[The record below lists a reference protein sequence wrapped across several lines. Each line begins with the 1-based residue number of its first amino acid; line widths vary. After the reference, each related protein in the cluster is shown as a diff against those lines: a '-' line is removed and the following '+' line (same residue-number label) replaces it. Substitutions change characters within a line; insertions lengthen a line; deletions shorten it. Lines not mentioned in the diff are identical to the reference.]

1 MLNKLAEFALTQRLL
16 TLLFTLMLIAAGVQA
31 WIQIPIDAFPDVST
45 TQVKLILK
53 APGMTPEE
61 VEARIV
67 APIETEMLG
76 IPKQRLL
83 RSVAKYALTDITIDF
98 EDGTDIY
105 WARQQV
111 AERLAAAMGDL
122 PAGVSG
128 GMAPITTPLSEMFM
142 FTVDGPLPLDERR
155 AVLDWVIRPQLRTL
169 AGVADV
175 NALGG
180 FVRSFEVAPDNAAM
194 SSRGVTLAELMTS
207 LESNLKN
214 DGAGRLAEGDEV
226 WVVRIEGAVKSLD
239 DLAAIVVKKVGGVPV
254 RVADVAQVRLSS
266 LTRYGGVTQ
275 DGKGEAVE
283 GLVLGLKG
291 ANAQQ
296 VVALVKKRLK
306 EIAPLLPKGVSVNA
320 FYDRSSLVERAVG
333 TVTRALMEATV
344 LVLALLFLFLGN
356 VRAALT
362 VAVVLP
368 LSALAAFWLM
378 RRFGLSANLMSLGG
392 LAIAIG
398 LLVDAAVVVVEN
410 IVTRLALHPSPA
422 VEGARPPK
430 LHEVYRAVREVS
442 GPTTAGVLIILIVF
456 LPLLS
461 LEGLEGKLFIPVA
474 LTIVFALGAAL
485 LLSLTVVPA
494 LGALLIK
501 EGAHG
506 EPWLMRQLDR
516 AYRPLLDWALG
527 HFRLVM
533 IGAVALLLAAAAIYP
548 FIGKSFM
555 PTLDE
560 GDLLVQLEKLPSISL
575 EASLAIDIR
584 VQQALL
590 ARVPEVKGVVA
601 RAGSDELGLDPMGLN
616 QTDSFL
622 VLKPKE
628 TWRKPDKEWLMEEI
642 RKVMADFP
650 GVTFGFTQ
658 PIDMRV
664 SEMLTGSRGDLA
676 VKVFG
681 TDLTTLN
688 LLAGEIETLLK
699 AIPGAQDVFSVKNDG
714 VQYFRV
720 EIDRLALGRY
730 GLTVDEVSDFLKA
743 HLEGVKLGVV
753 QEGARRTPLVVRAG
767 ENVRASPA
775 LFERLRIPT
784 GDGLAIPLNEVAHLI
799 RADGGGEPGKWRAL
813 CGHSKQCRRTRSGQL
828 CRGRQAWRRR
838 QGQAAAGLPRG
849 LRRPVREPAARGD
862 ASGSGGAGGVG
873 ADFSAAVRH
882 LPQSAPGRADHGQ
895 RAVRPG
901 RRRHGAGRHRRISVG
916 AGFGRL
922 YRLARHCGVERRR
935 AGVLLQP
942 VARRRTRRHQRGAR
956 RLVAQAASGDDD
968 RQHHR
973 LRPAAAAHRQRAGFG
988 NPETAGHRGDGRPVH
1003 FHRADPVGAAGAVST
1018 FHIARKSM
1026 SLVQLTLVAPA
1037 SLEETLA
1044 EYLLAHPEW
1053 GGAFTLLH
1061 AEGRGSREHTLTPQE
1076 QVRGRVTRTQFQVVL
1091 EADAAGRLL
1100 AELKRAFPK
1109 RDVAWW
1115 ITPVMDFGRLA

>member
-16 TLLFTLMLIAAGVQA
+16 TLLFTLMLVAAGVQA
-31 WIQIPIDAFPDVST
+31 WREIPIDAFPDVST

-111 AERLAAAMGDL
+111 AERLAAVMGDL
-122 PAGVSG
+122 PTGVSG
-128 GMAPITTPLSEMFM
+128 GLAPITTPLSEMFM
-142 FTVDGPLPLDERR
+142 FTVEGPLPLDELR
-155 AVLDWVIRPQLRTL
+155 AILDWVIRPQLRTL
-169 AGVADV
+169 PGVADV
-175 NALGG
+175 NSLGG
-180 FVRSFEVAPDNAAM
+180 FARTFEVAPDNAAM
-194 SSRGVTLAELMTS
+194 SARGVTLPELMTA
-207 LESNLKN
+207 LETNLKN
-214 DGAGRLAEGDEV
+214 DGAGRLAEGEEV
-226 WVVRIEGAVKSLD
+226 WVVRIEGAVKNLD
-239 DLAAIVVKKVGGVPV
+239 DLAAIVVKRVGGVPV
-254 RVADVAQVRLSS
+254 RVADIAQVRMSS
-266 LTRYGGVTQ
+266 LTRYGGVTK

-291 ANAQQ
+291 ANAQK
-296 VVALVKKRLK
+296 VVALVKQRLK
-306 EIAPLLPKGVSVNA
+306 EIAPGLPRGVTVKP
-320 FYDRSSLVERAVG
+320 FYDRSELVERAIS
-333 TVTRALMEATV
+333 TVAQALMEAVV
-344 LVLALLFLFLGN
+344 LVLVLLFLFLGN
-356 VRAALT
+356 ARAALT

-378 RRFGLSANLMSLGG
+378 QRFGLSANLMSLGG

-410 IVTRLALHPSPA
+410 IVTRLSHPS
-422 VEGARPPK
+422 GAPK

-442 GPTTAGVLIILIVF
+442 TPTSAGVLIILIVF

-485 LLSLTVVPA
+485 FLSLTVVPA
-494 LGALLIK
+494 LGALIIK
-501 EGAHG
+501 EGAHE

-516 AYRPLLDWALG
+516 AYRPLLDYALG

-533 IGAVALLLAAAAIYP
+533 TGALALLLAAAAIYP

-575 EASLAIDIR
+575 EASLDIDLR
-584 VQQALL
+584 VQRALL
-590 ARVPEVKGVVA
+590 ERVPEIKGVVA
-601 RAGSDELGLDPMGLN
+601 RAGSDELGLDPMSLN
-616 QTDSFL
+616 QTDAFL

-628 TWRKPDKEWLMEEI
+628 DWRKPDKEWLTEEI

-681 TDLTTLN
+681 PDLSTLN
-688 LLAGEIETLLK
+688 RLAGEIETLLGGV
-699 AIPGAQDVFSVKNDG
+699 PGAQDVFSVKNDG

-730 GLTVDEVSDFLKA
+730 GLTSDEVSDFLKA
-743 HLEGVKLGVV
+743 HLEGVKIGVV

-784 GDGLAIPLNEVAHLI
+784 NDGLAVPLAEVAHLV
-799 RADGGGEPGKWRAL
+799 RADGPVAVNRENGARYVVIQSNVAGRDLVGFVEDVKQVVAAKVRLPQGYLVVYGGQFENQQRAAMRL
-813 CGHSKQCRRTRSGQL
+813 AVVVPVALGLIFLLLFATFRSL
-828 CRGRQAWRRR
+828 RQAALIMANAPFALVGGVMALGVTGEYLSVPASVGFIALLGIAVLNGVVLVSYFNQLRD
-838 QGQAAAGLPRG
+838 QGMDAAGV
-849 LRRPVREPAARGD
+849 VRE
-862 ASGSGGAGGVG
+862 GSL
-873 ADFSAAVRH
+873 R
-882 LPQSAPGRADHGQ
+882 
-895 RAVRPG
+895 
-901 RRRHGAGRHRRISVG
+901 
-916 AGFGRL
+916 
-922 YRLARHCGVERRR
+922 
-935 AGVLLQP
+935 
-942 VARRRTRRHQRGAR
+942 
-956 RLVAQAASGDDD
+956 
-968 RQHHR
+968 R
-973 LRPAAAAHRQRAGFG
+973 LRPVMMTACITAFG
-988 NPETAGHRGDGRPVH
+988 LLPLLTASGPGSEIQKPLAIVVMGGL
-1003 FHRADPVGAAGAVST
+1003 FTST
-1018 FHIARKSM
+1018 
-1026 SLVQLTLVAPA
+1026 VLTL
-1037 SLEETLA
+1037 L
-1044 EYLLAHPEW
+1044 
-1053 GGAFTLLH
+1053 
-1061 AEGRGSREHTLTPQE
+1061 
-1076 QVRGRVTRTQFQVVL
+1076 VL
-1091 EADAAGRLL
+1091 
-1100 AELKRAFPK
+1100 
-1109 RDVAWW
+1109 
-1115 ITPVMDFGRLA
+1115 PVLYRRFILGDKA